1 VRDVKSSEAEA
12 DDEFPKFCHKAVSQ
26 DSIKRAHGFVKKKH
40 PWRWRKRSSERN
52 ALSLSPGQ
60 RGHIARTEISETD
73 KFKDFGHS
81 NRTFS
86 LGDFR
91 HPQPEGHIVRDAE
104 MRKQCML
111 LEHQADPPQV
121 RRGRCDVDA
130 VENDRSRRGA
140 MEPRNDTKQCGFPRT
155 GRTEYSDDL
164 ASRDIKRDVVNSV
177 VIASAMARTH
187 MFQHKEGIAHFRI
200 PKRWQVENGR

>member
-111 LEHQADPPQV
+111 LEHQADPSQV

-130 VENDRSRRGA
+130 VENDRHSKARGQGQEA
-140 MEPRNDTKQCGFPRT
+140 ADAPPLIE
-155 GRTEYSDDL
+155 DL
-164 ASRDIKRDVVNSV
+164 ASTWWAGLTGGSRTR
-177 VIASAMARTH
+177 AAMDARKAGVKLEGTDMEH
-187 MFQHKEGIAHFRI
+187 PGPAAVLWAYENTRKPKEIS
-200 PKRWQVENGR
+200 